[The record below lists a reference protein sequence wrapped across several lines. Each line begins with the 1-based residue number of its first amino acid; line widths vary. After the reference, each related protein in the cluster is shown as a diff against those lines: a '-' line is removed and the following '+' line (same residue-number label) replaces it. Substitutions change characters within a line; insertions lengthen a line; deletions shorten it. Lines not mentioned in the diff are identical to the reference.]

1 MEALEKEQQGI
12 REDQRAMKESLEII
26 TATLTELSVAVKTKS
41 ESHSGGGGSNNDDG
55 NKSEE
60 GSDTGEK
67 PDQGKNKGGLQLPSF
82 DGMDPIGWLA
92 RANQQFEITGTAT
105 ESRVAAAVVA
115 MEGPALYWMTWLHS
129 RKPSLTWKE
138 FSEALVSRF
147 DTRFQGD
154 AFERLADIKQIKG
167 VEDYV
172 NLFVQLS
179 SQVPGLTD
187 AHYLGYF
194 MKGLKDP
201 IRGFLRLFRPT
212 ELESAMELARD
223 VEDNLAI
230 QGGGRTSLNWN
241 NSTPRRSGWS
251 RSGSM
256 AWTDSIGRPSQNFTS
271 SNSRPGEKSSMSR
284 ASEAMQHPQRPRF
297 TRISSQELAEL
308 KAKGLCFRCRKP
320 YSPGHE
326 CSLKQLRV
334 MITEGEKI
342 DLQQYEFYQPTG
354 LEEMYEEHEES
365 GEGDVELPLYSMAG
379 IDTARTMRLHAK
391 LGEHTIIVLI
401 DSGASHNFISRALVD
416 RLQLQPDREERFG
429 VLLGNGLRQEAE
441 GACRKIEVTLAGCQF
456 LLDCFVFPLGGV
468 DMILGMTW
476 LSTLGE
482 VKHYYDK
489 MIMKFE
495 KEGRCIKLRGD
506 PQLCRGPI
514 GLKSLINSRDAQV
527 WAIVLEEKG
536 DAEIH
541 EQEGVQEVLQQFH
554 EVFGD
559 PKSLPPERVTDHRIT
574 LEDAL
579 SKAEW
584 LGFEGIE
591 SEQRSDEYLKAII
604 ESIQRQPDSRPG
616 FRLVGTK
623 LFFHDR
629 ITLPAASRWIPEL
642 LHEFHDTPSGGHAG
656 VLRTYRRIATNVYW
670 KELPVL
676 PMLEPEQILALRV
689 IPMGKREVEQLLVK
703 WKGEGEDGATWID
716 LQHFMGQF
724 PDFDLEDK
732 VDSKGDGIDMK
743 RKGDNQ
749 GKPLIVTATFAV
761 LLLPRCSVAAS
772 PPARLR
778 DQPPL
783 PTVSVTLRLRC
794 CDAPFAAAAALL
806 PLRAELP
813 S

>member
-105 ESRVAAAVVA
+105 EFRVAAAVVA
-115 MEGPALYWMTWLHS
+115 MEGPALYWMTWLRS

-241 NSTPRRSGWS
+241 NSTPRKSGWS

-354 LEEMYEEHEES
+354 LEEMNEEHEES

-689 IPMGKREVEQLLVK
+689 IPMGEREVEQLLVK

-749 GKPLIVTATFAV
+749 GKPLIVYQ
-761 LLLPRCSVAAS
+761 R
-772 PPARLR
+772 RKKREDR
-778 DQPPL
+778 D
-783 PTVSVTLRLRC
+783 
-794 CDAPFAAAAALL
+794 
-806 PLRAELP
+806 
-813 S
+813 

>member
-115 MEGPALYWMTWLHS
+115 MEGPALYWMTWLRS

-154 AFERLADIKQIKG
+154 AFERLDDIKQIKG

-223 VEDNLAI
+223 VEDNLVAI
-230 QGGGRTSLNWN
+230 RGGGRTSLNWN

-308 KAKGLCFRCRKP
+308 KAKGLCFRTVKE
-320 YSPGHE
+320 YGHHQKDE
-326 CSLKQLRV
+326 
-334 MITEGEKI
+334 IE
-342 DLQQYEFYQPTG
+342 
-354 LEEMYEEHEES
+354 
-365 GEGDVELPLYSMAG
+365 
-379 IDTARTMRLHAK
+379 RL
-391 LGEHTIIVLI
+391 
-401 DSGASHNFISRALVD
+401 
-416 RLQLQPDREERFG
+416 
-429 VLLGNGLRQEAE
+429 
-441 GACRKIEVTLAGCQF
+441 
-456 LLDCFVFPLGGV
+456 
-468 DMILGMTW
+468 
-476 LSTLGE
+476 
-482 VKHYYDK
+482 VKD
-489 MIMKFE
+489 I
-495 KEGRCIKLRGD
+495 
-506 PQLCRGPI
+506 
-514 GLKSLINSRDAQV
+514 
-527 WAIVLEEKG
+527 
-536 DAEIH
+536 
-541 EQEGVQEVLQQFH
+541 
-554 EVFGD
+554 
-559 PKSLPPERVTDHRIT
+559 
-574 LEDAL
+574 
-579 SKAEW
+579 KAEW

-689 IPMGKREVEQLLVK
+689 IPMGEREVEQLLVK

-749 GKPLIVTATFAV
+749 GKPLIVYQ
-761 LLLPRCSVAAS
+761 R
-772 PPARLR
+772 RKKREDR
-778 DQPPL
+778 D
-783 PTVSVTLRLRC
+783 
-794 CDAPFAAAAALL
+794 
-806 PLRAELP
+806 
-813 S
+813 

>member
-41 ESHSGGGGSNNDDG
+41 ESHSGEGGSNNDDG

-115 MEGPALYWMTWLHS
+115 MEGPALYWMTWLRS

-354 LEEMYEEHEES
+354 LEEMNEEHEES

-506 PQLCRGPI
+506 PQ
-514 GLKSLINSRDAQV
+514 
-527 WAIVLEEKG
+527 
-536 DAEIH
+536 
-541 EQEGVQEVLQQFH
+541 F
-554 EVFGD
+554 
-559 PKSLPPERVTDHRIT
+559 
-574 LEDAL
+574 
-579 SKAEW
+579 KAEW

-689 IPMGKREVEQLLVK
+689 IPMGEREVEQLLVK

-749 GKPLIVTATFAV
+749 GKPLIVYQ
-761 LLLPRCSVAAS
+761 R
-772 PPARLR
+772 RKKREDR
-778 DQPPL
+778 D
-783 PTVSVTLRLRC
+783 
-794 CDAPFAAAAALL
+794 
-806 PLRAELP
+806 
-813 S
+813 

>member
-41 ESHSGGGGSNNDDG
+41 ESHSGEGGSNNDDG

-115 MEGPALYWMTWLHS
+115 MEGPALYWMTWLRS

-354 LEEMYEEHEES
+354 LEEMNEEHEES

-574 LEDAL
+574 LED
-579 SKAEW
+579 
-584 LGFEGIE
+584 
-591 SEQRSDEYLKAII
+591 
-604 ESIQRQPDSRPG
+604 
-616 FRLVGTK
+616 
-623 LFFHDR
+623 
-629 ITLPAASRWIPEL
+629 
-642 LHEFHDTPSGGHAG
+642 
-656 VLRTYRRIATNVYW
+656 
-670 KELPVL
+670 ELPVL

-689 IPMGKREVEQLLVK
+689 IPMGEREVEQLLVK

-749 GKPLIVTATFAV
+749 GKPLIVYQRRKKRSKGGAEEVKDRPETMV
-761 LLLPRCSVAAS
+761 
-772 PPARLR
+772 PAERSR
-778 DQPPL
+778 RMVKRAEEEAEVEEKRGVGFDVPPL
-783 PTVSVTLRLRC
+783 
-794 CDAPFAAAAALL
+794 APGKFTGNRKFLNW
-806 PLRAELP
+806 RIVNV
-813 S
+813 